1 MYYINIQN
9 IFIFKL
15 LLFFI
20 QNLFKILLSLSLF
33 FLLNLTK
40 LNTKDLETVETDEK
54 YVGIRV
60 QIGSEIFVL
69 HEISFFYP
77 NIFFKFLWRYKRKEK
92 KD

>member
-9 IFIFKL
+9 IFIFRL
-15 LLFFI
+15 LLFFM

-40 LNTKDLETVETDEK
+40 LNAKDLETVETDEK

-77 NIFFKFLWRYKRKEK
+77 NIIF
-92 KD
+92 